1 MIEEVNK
8 VEIKIVG
15 LISDEDELDQI
26 QSIAKV
32 FVYERRMK
40 CFDYPLK
47 EKNLMKKNYLNY
59 KKTKNLNK
67 IDYYRLSR
75 LQVRGLV

>member
-1 MIEEVNK
+1 VKK

-26 QSIAKV
+26 QSIAKI

-40 CFDYPLK
+40 LFQYPIK
-47 EKNLMKKNYLNY
+47 DNNLIKKKYFIH
-59 KKTKNLNK
+59 KKTSNLNK
-67 IDYYRLSR
+67 INNYRLSR
-75 LQVRGLV
+75 LKVRGLV